1 MATRGR
7 PRTFDRDTAL
17 ERAMEVFW
25 ANGYE
30 GASMSDLT
38 AAMGINSP
46 SLYAAFGSKEELF
59 REAVARYD
67 ESLGATAAAE
77 LRDQPTAREAIAA
90 VLRHHAVV
98 FCDPDKPRGC
108 MIVLVATTCTDRTR
122 SVHEHLAK
130 LRTATEDDFRA
141 RIERGIA
148 DGDVPA
154 GADAATIAAFY
165 NSVNHGMAIQ
175 ARDGAD
181 QTKLSAIA
189 EAAISAWDGLIQS
202 GVDR

>member
-1 MATRGR
+1 MAQRGR
-7 PRTFDRDTAL
+7 PRTFDRTETL

-25 ANGYE
+25 QRGYE

-59 REAVARYD
+59 REAVAHYD
-67 ESLGATAAAE
+67 ETLGATAAAE

-98 FCDPDKPRGC
+98 FCDPDTPRGC
-108 MIVLVATTCTDRTR
+108 MIVLAATTCTER
-122 SVHEHLAK
+122 SRSIHEHLSV
-130 LRTATEDDFRA
+130 LRIATEDAFRT
-141 RIERGIA
+141 RVERGIV

-154 GADAATIAAFY
+154 AADASTVAAFY
-165 NSVNHGMAIQ
+165 NTVNHGMAIQ

-181 QTKLSAIA
+181 RAKLCAIA
-189 EAAISAWDGLIQS
+189 EAAISAWDGL
-202 GVDR
+202 VRT